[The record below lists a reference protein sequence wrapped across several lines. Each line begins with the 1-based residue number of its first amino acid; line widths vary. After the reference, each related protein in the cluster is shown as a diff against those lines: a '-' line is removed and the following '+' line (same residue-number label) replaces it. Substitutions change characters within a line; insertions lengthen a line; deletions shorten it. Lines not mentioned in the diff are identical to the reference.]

1 MVELLDGA
9 ELIDVYIKNLQHQ
22 FNPGDTV
29 RVICDPAEAGGARS
43 LKAGLFGTVVM
54 SYDNQTTFACSSGK
68 EQVSF
73 LATS

>member
-1 MVELLDGA
+1 MELLDGA
-9 ELIDVYIKNLQHQ
+9 ELIDVHIKNLWHQ

-29 RVICDPAEAGGARS
+29 RMICDPAEAGGTRS
-43 LKAGLFGTVVM
+43 LKAGLFGTAVV
-54 SYDNQTTFACSSGK
+54 SYNNQTTFACFSGK